1 MAHGV
6 RCAGV
11 IGAPAPGG
19 EKLRLGAAGR
29 VTQAMLLLLARQ
41 RGALAAT
48 GAHAWANIST
58 C

>member
-6 RCAGV
+6 RRTGV
-11 IGAPAPGG
+11 IGASAPGG

-41 RGALAAT
+41 RRALAAT
-48 GAHAWANIST
+48 GAHACAKMST